1 MAGFGMRGTPVL
13 VQDGTDIDRRQ
24 CKRIVPMKVLVLGL
38 CRTGTMSVRTALRS
52 LGYLET
58 YHMRAA
64 STETPRDNELWMQ
77 AIKAKWDGEGK
88 FDKEDW
94 DQLLGH
100 CQAVCD
106 LPAAAFASELIEAYP
121 KAKVILTV
129 RDPDSWHSSTSKTVY
144 QGIKDPTSQIISH
157 FDWAFSL
164 YRPMLLTLWDRLFQG
179 DFENRGKEVFK
190 SHYDMVRSLVPADR
204 LLEYDVGQGWEPLC
218 KFLGEDIPDMRFP
231 YTNSSR
237 DFQVGIRGRNN
248 RKIRDA
254 VMKAVALVLGLA
266 CIWMA
271 FGYISKWTGLI

>member
-1 MAGFGMRGTPVL
+1 MAGYGMRGTPVL

-24 CKRIVPMKVLVLGL
+24 CRRIVPMKVLVLGL

-106 LPAAAFASELIEAYP
+106 LPAAAFASELIAAYP
-121 KAKVILTV
+121 KAKVILTI
-129 RDPDSWHSSTSKTVY
+129 RDPDSWHKSTSKTVY
-144 QGIKDPTSQIISH
+144 QGILDPTSQVISH

-179 DFENRGKEVFK
+179 DFENRGKEVFRN
-190 SHYDMVRSLVPADR
+190 HYDLVRQLVPADR
-204 LLEYDVGQGWEPLC
+204 LLEYDVGQGWRPLC
-218 KFLGEDIPDMRFP
+218 EFLGEDIPDMEFP

-237 DFQVGIRGRNN
+237 DFQIGIRGRNN

-254 VMKAVALVLGLA
+254 VLKAVVLVLGLA
-266 CIWMA
+266 CVWMA